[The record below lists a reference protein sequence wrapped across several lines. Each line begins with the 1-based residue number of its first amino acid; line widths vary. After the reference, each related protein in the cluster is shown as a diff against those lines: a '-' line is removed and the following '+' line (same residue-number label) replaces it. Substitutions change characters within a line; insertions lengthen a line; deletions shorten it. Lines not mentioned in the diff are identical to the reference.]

1 MDEWIH
7 GLTGYRPRAVVQ
19 AFCNPDAVNLP
30 FSFRQSLDKES
41 YLKREVKHEYSESIK
56 KRAVHIKYTE
66 TQLSNI
72 PIVKIS

>member
-19 AFCNPDAVNLP
+19 ALCKPDVVNLP
-30 FSFRQSLDKES
+30 FSFGQLDKENH
-41 YLKREVKHEYSESIK
+41 LKQEVKHEYSESIK
-56 KRAVHIKYTE
+56 KRAVRIKYFE

-72 PIVKIS
+72 PIMKIS